1 MTLATWQS
9 KELTSLHLFCLTCLV
24 LWIRFFFLTL
34 ILCIFIWL
42 WFHVSLLWPGS
53 YVSSSEFGHMCPPSL
68 KGRMCSCSDLNPI
81 WSHEFRSLYS
91 SSDLGP
97 MSLLLSLFL
106 CVPLLTWVLC
116 IFFWLSSSGYFF
128 LIWVLCIY
136 FWLGSYAFLFW
147 PRFYVSSSDLDP
159 MRSSSDQGSMYLLL
173 TLILCVPL
181 LNWVLYIF
189 FWLLSPLI
197 ISADL
202 GPMRSP
208 SDLGPMDLLL
218 TLILCVH
225 LLTWDMCIF
234 FWRWSYAF
242 LFWPE
247 FYVSSSDFV
256 LMRSFSDLGPM
267 NLLLTLI
274 LYVPLLT
281 CVLCIF
287 FWLGSSA
294 FLFWPAFY
302 ISSSDLDPL
311 RCPSDLGPVNLLLT
325 LILCVPL
332 LNWVL
337 VSSSDFDPMRSSS
350 DHGPMNLLLTLVLCI
365 PPLTWVHHMHSYIGS

>member
-1 MTLATWQS
+1 
-9 KELTSLHLFCLTCLV
+9 
-24 LWIRFFFLTL
+24 
-34 ILCIFIWL
+34 
-42 WFHVSLLWPGS
+42 
-53 YVSSSEFGHMCPPSL
+53 
-68 KGRMCSCSDLNPI
+68 
-81 WSHEFRSLYS
+81 
-91 SSDLGP
+91 
-97 MSLLLSLFL
+97 
-106 CVPLLTWVLC
+106 
-116 IFFWLSSSGYFF
+116 
-128 LIWVLCIY
+128 
-136 FWLGSYAFLFW
+136 
-147 PRFYVSSSDLDP
+147 
-159 MRSSSDQGSMYLLL
+159 MYLLL

-287 FWLGSSA
+287 FWTHRINVRRRSIGPRSEEERIGPRSA
-294 FLFWPAFY
+294 EIIRGDKSQKKIYKTQFRRGTHRINVRRRY
-302 ISSSDLDPL
+302 IEPWSEEE
-311 RCPSDLGPVNLLLT
+311 R
-325 LILCVPL
+325 
-332 LNWVL
+332 
-337 VSSSDFDPMRSSS
+337 
-350 DHGPMNLLLTLVLCI
+350 
-365 PPLTWVHHMHSYIGS
+365 IGSKSEEDT